1 MLQLMGL
8 QRVRYDLATEKQQ
21 QQQQQQQQQNWHH
34 EETSHL
40 IPYKYSQKQKGVK
53 IIFCNNVSFQWQIQ
67 GHLTS
72 VNHRD
77 RRIWGLRSL
86 ELESS
91 MLLTKD
97 KGVIWGLSCSSW
109 WGTRPEPMYFPRTL
123 LPMLF
128 IHPNG
133 CILDNKYKDMLLKK
147 WMNKKRSELFVHSIT
162 WTEVLQVV
170 LVLKNLSDNAK
181 GKGIR
186 DAGFISGLR
195 RSPAGG
201 NWNPL

>member
-1 MLQLMGL
+1 MKWLDGITDSLDISLNKLRGIVKGMEAWDVTAHGIAKSQIWLSNWK
-8 QRVRYDLATEKQQ
+8 TTTTTTTTT
-21 QQQQQQQQQNWHH
+21 NWHH

-67 GHLTS
+67 SHLTS

-77 RRIWGLRSL
+77 RRIWALWSL
-86 ELESS
+86 ELERS

-97 KGVIWGLSCSSW
+97 KGVIWGLSCYSW

-128 IHPNG
+128 VYPP
-133 CILDNKYKDMLLKK
+133 K
-147 WMNKKRSELFVHSIT
+147 WLYP
-162 WTEVLQVV
+162 
-170 LVLKNLSDNAK
+170 
-181 GKGIR
+181 G
-186 DAGFISGLR
+186 
-195 RSPAGG
+195 
-201 NWNPL
+201 

>member
-1 MLQLMGL
+1 MSVFNGKSKVTLPVWTTG
-8 QRVRYDLATEKQQ
+8 TEESGDYGHW
-21 QQQQQQQQQNWHH
+21 NWRAACCW
-34 EETSHL
+34 
-40 IPYKYSQKQKGVK
+40 QKTKELFGDSVVPLGGEPGQSL
-53 IIFCNNVSFQWQIQ
+53 CTFQE
-67 GHLTS
+67 HCYL
-72 VNHRD
+72 
-77 RRIWGLRSL
+77 
-86 ELESS
+86 
-91 MLLTKD
+91 
-97 KGVIWGLSCSSW
+97 CC
-109 WGTRPEPMYFPRTL
+109 
-123 LPMLF
+123 LF